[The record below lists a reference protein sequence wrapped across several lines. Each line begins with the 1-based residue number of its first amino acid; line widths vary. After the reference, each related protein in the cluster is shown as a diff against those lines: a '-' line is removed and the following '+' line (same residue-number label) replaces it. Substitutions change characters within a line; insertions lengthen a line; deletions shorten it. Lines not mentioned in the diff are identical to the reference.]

1 MTPLGYVSRYDL
13 AIYIFELAINK
24 KIISSKTKKD
34 IVPNSTIYIKN
45 NVNYPLNCSLNSSK
59 LINFLPFEIKKWDFY
74 FNITAKKYFKEK

>member
-24 KIISSKTKKD
+24 KIISSKTKRYSPKFY
-34 IVPNSTIYIKN
+34 NLYQN